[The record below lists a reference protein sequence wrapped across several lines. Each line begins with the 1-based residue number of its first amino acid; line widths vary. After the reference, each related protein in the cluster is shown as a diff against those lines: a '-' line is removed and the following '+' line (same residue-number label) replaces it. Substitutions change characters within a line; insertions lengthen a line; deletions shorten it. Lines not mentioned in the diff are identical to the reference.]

1 MQEFFK
7 TELDEFQ
14 RELKFHSNVEIYR
27 GIAAIACATTEC
39 TVKDKVPAAKAADRL
54 LTVEGVKAS
63 FAIVPIGDEI
73 HISARSL
80 GTINVQ
86 LILEELKGG
95 GHFDSAGARMEGVSV
110 AETVQLLKEALDRY
124 LKSADKE
131 KEPLKAIQANR
142 TSI

>member
-14 RELKFHSNVEIYR
+14 RELKFHSHVEIYR
-27 GIAAIACATTEC
+27 GVAAIAAASGEC
-39 TVKDKVPAAKAADRL
+39 TIRDKVPAAKAADRL

-63 FAIVPIGDEI
+63 FAILPIGDEI

-110 AETVQLLKEALDRY
+110 AEQ
-124 LKSADKE
+124 
-131 KEPLKAIQANR
+131 PPF
-142 TSI
+142 